1 MRLLQLYLVY
11 LLFSISLC
19 VCRCPCEGLSLLC
32 QLVLCWGIW
41 PCGHHPI
48 CVNEIAAAPLSL
60 PGIDISLTLFLSP
73 SFSLSLSL
81 SLSLSF
87 SLSLFLLF
95 FSSLSPPILLFSFSM
110 LSWEFLYCM
119 FHVFRVNCNDVYNV
133 EYLDWF
139 YKFYRWYWYFPNF
152 LPILFLLSF
161 SLSLPL
167 SSPFLFSPSLFLYL
181 TLFSYYALLGISLL
195 YLTCTFSIL

>member
-1 MRLLQLYLVY
+1 MCVNEIAAALFSLPPLLSFSVDAYVRDLACYVSWSFARAYDPVVITPCVSMRLLQLYLVY

-81 SLSLSF
+81 SLFLSCSL
-87 SLSLFLLF
+87 
-95 FSSLSPPILLFSFSM
+95 
-110 LSWEFLYCM
+110 
-119 FHVFRVNCNDVYNV
+119 
-133 EYLDWF
+133 
-139 YKFYRWYWYFPNF
+139 
-152 LPILFLLSF
+152 
-161 SLSLPL
+161 
-167 SSPFLFSPSLFLYL
+167 SPFLFFPLSPYL
-181 TLFSYYALLGISLL
+181 TLFFLYALLGISLL
-195 YLTCTFSIL
+195 YVSCISG